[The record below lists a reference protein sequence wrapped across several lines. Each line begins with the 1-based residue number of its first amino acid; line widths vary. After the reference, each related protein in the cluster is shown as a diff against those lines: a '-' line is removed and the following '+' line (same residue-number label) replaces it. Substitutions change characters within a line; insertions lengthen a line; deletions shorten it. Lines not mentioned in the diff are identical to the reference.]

1 MIVIKDGEEGSIEL
15 CFIEKLPGVNL
26 APKDQISLANF
37 KSKKDFQT
45 LL

>member
-15 CFIEKLPGVNL
+15 CF

-37 KSKKDFQT
+37 KSKKDCQT